1 VGRGSTINVQRQ
13 PWKKENNK
21 VIFNQANKTMDILRI
36 ATAGSVDDGKS
47 TLIGRLLYETNSI
60 TKDKI
65 EALESASKRKGLD
78 FLDLSLLTDGLIA
91 EREQGITIDVAHIY
105 FSTPTRKYIIADTP
119 GHVEYTR
126 NMVTGAS
133 NVKVSLILVDARQ
146 GLVEQTARHL
156 SIAAMLRIPK
166 VIICV
171 NKMDLV
177 QYQESTFEAI
187 KASLTELVAQTTFEG
202 QEVSFL
208 PISSLYGQNITKK
221 AEHMPWFSGNTL
233 LGELEAFEYAETLA
247 HAPARFPVQF
257 VVRPM
262 TEAYHDFRGYAGKIS
277 SGTFKVGDAIRVLPT
292 GQEST
297 IATIEKFENKLSEG
311 KAGDSV
317 VITLSTDIDI
327 SRGNTIVL
335 ANDTAAPQLKDFSA
349 QVCWLD
355 HQALTP
361 GKTYL
366 LQHGINTTKAKI
378 SQITERLDVVAQTST
393 EGVDSLKLNEIG
405 RIALRTAQPISAD
418 VYSKNPANG
427 AFILIDEF
435 SNSTVGVGFVQ

>member
-1 VGRGSTINVQRQ
+1 
-13 PWKKENNK
+13 
-21 VIFNQANKTMDILRI
+21 MDILRI

-65 EALESASKRKGLD
+65 EALESASKRKGLN

-133 NVKVSLILVDARQ
+133 NAKVSLILVDARQ
-146 GLVEQTARHL
+146 GVVEQTARHL
-156 SIAAMLRIPK
+156 SIAALLRIPK

-177 QYQESTFEAI
+177 QYDEAKFEAI
-187 KASLTELVAQTTFEG
+187 KESLRSLVAQTTFVG
-202 QEVSFL
+202 QEISFL
-208 PISSLYGQNITKK
+208 PISSLFGQNITQAADK
-221 AEHMPWFSGNTL
+221 MPWYQGNTL
-233 LGELEAFEYAETLA
+233 LGELEAFEFAESLA
-247 HAPARFPVQF
+247 HAPARFPVQW
-257 VVRPM
+257 VIRPK
-262 TEAYHDFRGYAGKIS
+262 TEEYHDYRGYAGKIS
-277 SGTFKVGDAIRVLPT
+277 SGTFQVGDVIKALPT

-297 IATIEKFENKLSEG
+297 IASIEKFGEQLERAV
-311 KAGDSV
+311 AGDSV
-317 VITLSTDIDI
+317 VITLTTDVDI
-327 SRGNTIVL
+327 SRGNSLVL
-335 ANDTAAPQLKDFSA
+335 ASDTQAPQLKDFA
-349 QVCWLD
+349 AHICWLD
-355 HQALTP
+355 HQALSP

-366 LQHGINTTKAKI
+366 LQHGVNLTKAKI
-378 SQITERLDVVAQTST
+378 SQITERLDVVAQTSSQD
-393 EGVDSLKLNEIG
+393 VDSLKLNEIG
-405 RIALRTAQPISAD
+405 GIQLRTAQPIMAD
-418 VYSKNPANG
+418 VYAENPSNG

-435 SNSTVGVGFVQ
+435 SNSTVGVGFVK

>member
-1 VGRGSTINVQRQ
+1 
-13 PWKKENNK
+13 
-21 VIFNQANKTMDILRI
+21 MDILRI

-146 GLVEQTARHL
+146 GVVEQTARHL
-156 SIAAMLRIPK
+156 SIASLLRIPK
-166 VIICV
+166 VIICI

-177 QYQESTFEAI
+177 QYQKSTFDSI
-187 KASLTELVAQTTFEG
+187 KNSLTELIAQTTFEG
-202 QEVSFL
+202 QEISFL
-208 PISSLYGQNITKK
+208 PISSLYGQNITQP
-221 AEHMPWFSGNTL
+221 AEQMPWYQGNTL
-233 LGELEAFEYAETLA
+233 LGELEAFEFAETQSKA
-247 HAPARFPVQF
+247 AARFPVQF
-257 VVRPM
+257 VIRPM

-277 SGTFKVGDAIRVLPT
+277 SGTFQVGDEVRVLPT

-297 IATIEKFENKLSEG
+297 IASIEKFEQKLS
-311 KAGDSV
+311 KAQAGDSV

-327 SRGNTIVL
+327 SRGNTLIL
-335 ANDTAAPQLKDFSA
+335 ASEVEAPQLKDFSA

-355 HQALTP
+355 HQALSP

-366 LQHGINTTKAKI
+366 LQHGIHITKAKI

-393 EGVDSLKLNEIG
+393 QNVDSLKLNEIG
-405 RIALRTAQPISAD
+405 RISLRTPQAIHAD
-418 VYSKNPANG
+418 RYADNPANG

-435 SNSTVGVGFVQ
+435 SNSTVGVGFVS

>member
-1 VGRGSTINVQRQ
+1 
-13 PWKKENNK
+13 
-21 VIFNQANKTMDILRI
+21 MDILRI

-146 GLVEQTARHL
+146 GVVEQTARHL
-156 SIAAMLRIPK
+156 SIASLLRIPK
-166 VIICV
+166 VIICI

-177 QYQESTFEAI
+177 QYQQSTFESI
-187 KASLTELVAQTTFEG
+187 QNSLTELIAQTTFEG
-202 QEVSFL
+202 QEISFL
-208 PISSLYGQNITKK
+208 PISSLYGQNITQA
-221 AEHMPWFSGNTL
+221 AEHMPWYQGNTL
-233 LGELEAFEYAETLA
+233 LGELEAFEFAETQSKA
-247 HAPARFPVQF
+247 AARFPVQF
-257 VVRPM
+257 VIRPM

-297 IATIEKFENKLSEG
+297 IASIEKFDQKLSKAE
-311 KAGDSV
+311 AGDSV

-327 SRGNTIVL
+327 SRGNTLVK
-335 ANDTAAPQLKDFSA
+335 ASEEMAPQLKDFSA

-355 HQALTP
+355 HQALSA

-366 LQHGINTTKAKI
+366 LQHGIHITKAKI

-393 EGVDSLKLNEIG
+393 ENVDSLKLNEIG
-405 RIALRTAQPISAD
+405 RISLRTAQAIHAD
-418 VYSKNPANG
+418 RYADNPANG

-435 SNSTVGVGFVQ
+435 SNSTVGVGFVS

>member
-1 VGRGSTINVQRQ
+1 MINVQRQ
-13 PWKKENNK
+13 PWKKGNNK
-21 VIFNQANKTMDILRI
+21 GIFNQANKTMDILRI

-221 AEHMPWFSGNTL
+221 AEHMPWFTGNTL

-277 SGTFKVGDAIRVLPT
+277 SGTFKIGDAVRVLPT

-297 IATIEKFENKLSEG
+297 IATIEKFDNKLSEG

-355 HQALTP
+355 HQALTL

-418 VYSKNPANG
+418 AYAYNPANG

>member
-1 VGRGSTINVQRQ
+1 
-13 PWKKENNK
+13 
-21 VIFNQANKTMDILRI
+21 MDILRI

-146 GLVEQTARHL
+146 GVVEQTARHL
-156 SIAAMLRIPK
+156 SIASLLRIPK
-166 VIICV
+166 VIICI

-177 QYQESTFEAI
+177 QYQQSTFESI
-187 KASLTELVAQTTFEG
+187 KESLSELIAQTTFDG
-202 QEVSFL
+202 QEISFL
-208 PISSLYGQNITKK
+208 PISSLYGQNITQV
-221 AEHMPWFSGNTL
+221 AEHMPWYQGNTL
-233 LGELEAFEYAETLA
+233 LGELEAFEFAETQSKA
-247 HAPARFPVQF
+247 AARFPVQF
-257 VVRPM
+257 VIRPM

-277 SGTFKVGDAIRVLPT
+277 SGTFQVGDAIRVLPT

-297 IATIEKFENKLSEG
+297 IASIEKFEQKLSKAE
-311 KAGDSV
+311 AGDSV

-327 SRGNTIVL
+327 SRGNTLVKS
-335 ANDTAAPQLKDFSA
+335 TEESAPQLKDFSA

-355 HQALTP
+355 HQALSA

-366 LQHGINTTKAKI
+366 LQHGIHITKAKI

-393 EGVDSLKLNEIG
+393 EHVDSLKLNEIG
-405 RIALRTAQPISAD
+405 RISLRTAQAIHAD
-418 VYSKNPANG
+418 RYADNPANG

-435 SNSTVGVGFVQ
+435 SNSTVGVGFVS

>member
-1 VGRGSTINVQRQ
+1 
-13 PWKKENNK
+13 
-21 VIFNQANKTMDILRI
+21 MDILRI

-65 EALESASKRKGLD
+65 EALETASKRKGLD

-91 EREQGITIDVAHIY
+91 EREQGITIDVANIY
-105 FSTPTRKYIIADTP
+105 FSTPARKYIIADTP

-133 NVKVSLILVDARQ
+133 NAKVSLILVDARQ

-166 VIICV
+166 VIICI

-177 QYQESTFEAI
+177 QYQEATFEAI
-187 KASLTELVAQTTFEG
+187 KASLSELVAQTTFEG
-202 QEVSFL
+202 QAVNFL
-208 PISSLYGQNITKK
+208 PISSLYGQNITTK
-221 AEHMPWFSGNTL
+221 AEHMPWFTGNTL

-277 SGTFKVGDAIRVLPT
+277 SGTFQVGDAIRVLPT

-297 IATIEKFENKLSEG
+297 IATIEKFKTKLSNA

-335 ANDTAAPQLKDFSA
+335 ASEANAPQLKDFSA

-378 SQITERLDVVAQTST
+378 SQITERLDVVAQTAT
-393 EGVDSLKLNEIG
+393 EGIDSLKLNEIG

-418 VYSKNPANG
+418 VYANNPSNG